1 MDADSGNMPPHT
13 EQEANM
19 PLKIG
24 DVELD
29 MGPREVGGLD
39 GLRRT
44 IIDFIDGAKKK
55 LDIAVQEL
63 DNKEITKTIV
73 RARPSDEI
81 DRIIKVFGKAL

>member
-19 PLKIG
+19 
-24 DVELD
+24 
-29 MGPREVGGLD
+29 
-39 GLRRT
+39 
-44 IIDFIDGAKKK
+44 
-55 LDIAVQEL
+55 QL